1 MILTSVRVICLNDKK
16 SAFKAFDLPLSLI
29 SNEGFGQ
36 PIFGAN
42 YLYGTCKPLLNSL
55 PGNIDFKIWL
65 MNGGCGT
72 LAPAYLKMVKSCK
85 RNKGRGAEQNVINSY
100 QGGKKAYID
109 PNDPSV
115 IYLQQ
120 PEVVQNLDY
129 NPFGYQPIPQG
140 PPQQIGPQN
149 INQYNDQAAPIP
161 NMPNNNYPNYP
172 NQMSNQPPMHNNNNM
187 PPNYGNNIN
196 NNYPNFNNQNQNE
209 EMDLPSSEE
218 IYAQA
223 NNNNNNNNNN
233 NQQYPSHGMEGLN
246 GVINNQQQDGGKYF
260 GFWGPSL
267 DRNPNQPN
275 NNGH

>member
-1 MILTSVRVICLNDKK
+1 MILTSVRVICLNEKK

-29 SNEGFGQ
+29 SNESFEQ

-120 PEVVQNLDY
+120 PEVVPNLDY

-140 PPQQIGPQN
+140 PPQQIGPHN
-149 INQYNDQAAPIP
+149 VNQYNDQAAPMP
-161 NMPNNNYPNYP
+161 NMLNNNYPNYP
-172 NQMSNQPPMHNNNNM
+172 SQMNNQPPMNNNNM

-196 NNYPNFNNQNQNE
+196 NNYPSFNNQNQNE
-209 EMDLPSSEE
+209 EIDLPSSEE
-218 IYAQA
+218 VYAQA
-223 NNNNNNNNNN
+223 NNNNNNNN

-275 NNGH
+275 NNGQ

>member
-1 MILTSVRVICLNDKK
+1 MILTSVRVICLNEKK

-29 SNEGFGQ
+29 SNESFEQ

-120 PEVVQNLDY
+120 PEVVPNLDY
-129 NPFGYQPIPQG
+129 NPFGYQPLPQG
-140 PPQQIGPQN
+140 PPQQIGPHN
-149 INQYNDQAAPIP
+149 VNQYNDQAAPMP

-172 NQMSNQPPMHNNNNM
+172 NQINNQPPMNKNNM

-196 NNYPNFNNQNQNE
+196 NNYPSFNNQNQNE
-209 EMDLPSSEE
+209 ELDLPSSEE
-218 IYAQA
+218 VYAQA
-223 NNNNNNNNNN
+223 NNNNNNNN

-275 NNGH
+275 NNGQ

>member
-1 MILTSVRVICLNDKK
+1 MILTSARVICINEKN

-42 YLYGTCKPLLNSL
+42 YLHGTCKPLLNSL

-85 RNKGRGAEQNVINSY
+85 RNKGRGAEQTVINSY

-129 NPFGYQPIPQG
+129 NPFGYQPLPQG
-140 PPQQIGPQN
+140 PQMQIGAQQVNNMNNN
-149 INQYNDQAAPIP
+149 INYQPAPMP
-161 NMPNNNYPNYP
+161 NMP
-172 NQMSNQPPMHNNNNM
+172 QNNM

-196 NNYPNFNNQNQNE
+196 NNYPNFSNNNQHDEN
-209 EMDLPSSEE
+209 DLPSPEE
-218 IYAQA
+218 IYAQS
-223 NNNNNNNNNN
+223 NNNNNNN
-233 NQQYPSHGMEGLN
+233 NQQYPEHGMEGLN
-246 GVINNQQQDGGKYF
+246 DVINNQPQEGGKYF

-267 DRNPNQPN
+267 NRNPNNPN